1 MEEINLSELFD
12 YFKSKF
18 WLWLVIATGVCML
31 CVFYAMVIQRPMY
44 SSSTTVILGG
54 SSETITQNDITMNK
68 NLVNTYAEIV
78 KSRRVLEQV
87 IDDLSLDVSYGELNS
102 FITVEPINNTEII
115 KIIVNSDDSLEAMNI
130 ANSTANFFLKEVT
143 KMYNMNN
150 VNVLDSAIEASKPY
164 NINILK
170 QLCIYLILGFSVA
183 FGIIFIIF
191 YFDRTI
197 KSVEQVEQKIKL
209 PILGSVQEFNSKR
222 GRRR

>member
-1 MEEINLSELFD
+1 MEEINISELLD

-18 WLWLVIATGVCML
+18 GLWLVITTGICIL
-31 CVFYAMVIQRPMY
+31 CVMYAIVIQKPMY
-44 SSSTTVILGG
+44 SSNTTVILGG
-54 SSETITQNDITMNK
+54 SSETITQNDITINK

-87 IDDLSLDVSYGELNS
+87 ISDLSLNLSYSELNS
-102 FITVEPINNTEII
+102 AITVEPVSNTEII

-130 ANSTANFFLKEVT
+130 ANSTANYFSKEV
-143 KMYNMNN
+143 KELYNMNN
-150 VNVLDSAIEASKPY
+150 VSILDSAIEASKPY
-164 NINILK
+164 NINIPK
-170 QLCIYLILGFSVA
+170 QLCIYLILGIATA

-222 GRRR
+222 GRR

>member
-1 MEEINLSELFD
+1 MEEINLNELLE

-31 CVFYAMVIQRPMY
+31 CVMYALVIQKPMY

-54 SSETITQNDITMNK
+54 SSETITQNDISINK

-87 IDDLSLDVSYGELNS
+87 IDELSLDISYAQLNS
-102 FITVEPINNTEII
+102 YITVQPISNTEII

-150 VNVLDSAIEASKPY
+150 VNVLDSAVEANAPY
-164 NINILK
+164 NINIFK
-170 QLCIYLILGFSVA
+170 QLCIYSILGFCIA

-222 GRRR
+222 GRK

>member
-1 MEEINLSELFD
+1 MEEINISELLD

-18 WLWLVIATGVCML
+18 GLWLVITTGICIL
-31 CVFYAMVIQRPMY
+31 CVMYAIVLQKPMY
-44 SSSTTVILGG
+44 SSNTTVILGG
-54 SSETITQNDITMNK
+54 SSETITQNDITINK

-78 KSRRVLEQV
+78 KSRRVLQQV
-87 IDDLSLDVSYGELNS
+87 IKELSLDLNYTELHS
-102 FITVEPINNTEII
+102 SITVEPVSNTEII

-130 ANSTANFFLKEVT
+130 ANSTANHFSKEV
-143 KMYNMNN
+143 KELYNMNN
-150 VNVLDSAIEASKPY
+150 VSILDSAIEASKPY
-164 NINILK
+164 NINIPK
-170 QLCIYLILGFSVA
+170 QLCIYLILGTVTA

-222 GRRR
+222 GRK

>member
-1 MEEINLSELFD
+1 MEEINISELLE

-18 WLWLVIATGVCML
+18 WLWLVIATGICIL
-31 CVFYAMVIQRPMY
+31 CVMYAIVIQKPMY
-44 SSSTTVILGG
+44 SSNTTVILGG
-54 SSETITQNDITMNK
+54 SSETITQNDITINK

-87 IDDLSLDVSYGELNS
+87 INDLSLDLSYTELNNS
-102 FITVEPINNTEII
+102 IKVEPINNTEII
-115 KIIVNSDDSLEAMNI
+115 KIIVDSDDSLVAMNI
-130 ANSTANFFLKEVT
+130 ANSTANYFTKEI
-143 KMYNMNN
+143 KELYNMNN
-150 VNVLDSAIEASKPY
+150 VSILDGAIEASHPY
-164 NINILK
+164 NINIIK
-170 QLCIYLILGFSVA
+170 QLCIYIILGTVTA

-222 GRRR
+222 GRK

>member
-1 MEEINLSELFD
+1 MEEINISELLD

-18 WLWLVIATGVCML
+18 GLWLVITTGICIL
-31 CVFYAMVIQRPMY
+31 CVMYAIVIQKPMY
-44 SSSTTVILGG
+44 SSNTTVILGG
-54 SSETITQNDITMNK
+54 SSETITQNDITINK

-87 IDDLSLDVSYGELNS
+87 IKELSLDLNYTELNS
-102 FITVEPINNTEII
+102 SITVEPVNNTEII

-130 ANSTANFFLKEVT
+130 ANSTANHFSKEV
-143 KMYNMNN
+143 KELYNMNN
-150 VNVLDSAIEASKPY
+150 VNILDSAIEASNPY
-164 NINILK
+164 NINIPK
-170 QLCIYLILGFSVA
+170 QLCIYLILGTVTA

-222 GRRR
+222 GRR

>member
-1 MEEINLSELFD
+1 MEEINLGELFD

-18 WLWLVIATGVCML
+18 WLWLVIAIGVCML
-31 CVFYAMVIQRPMY
+31 CVMYAVFIQKPMY

-54 SSETITQNDITMNK
+54 SSETITQNDITINK

-87 IDDLSLDVSYGELNS
+87 IDELSLDLSYGELS
-102 FITVEPINNTEII
+102 SSITVEPVTNTEII
-115 KIIVNSDDSLEAMNI
+115 KIIVNSDDSIEAMNI
-130 ANSTANFFLKEVT
+130 ANSTANHFSKEV
-143 KMYNMNN
+143 KELYNMNN
-150 VNVLDSAIEASKPY
+150 VNILDSAIESQKPY
-164 NINILK
+164 NINIPK
-170 QLCIYLILGFSVA
+170 QMCIYLMLGSVTA
-183 FGIIFIIF
+183 FGVIFMIF

-222 GRRR
+222 GRK